1 MSPIHLPPQKA
12 ISRVRRTLID
22 RLFAAT
28 CAAIALFAVI
38 ILLVLISAIALSAFK
53 HLDWEFLTSNAD
65 YFPDSAGFLN
75 AVVGSLWLCIIC
87 AAVALPLGIGAALYL
102 HEFAPRSRITRFIQL
117 NIANLAGVPSVVYGL
132 IGLAAFVAFFNLF
145 NSSKPVFVTP
155 ASPNSIFYLGIPF
168 GRSVLAGGLTLALV
182 VLPVVIIA
190 TQEALRAVPD
200 SLREGSLALGASR
213 WQTVRRMILPAAVP
227 GVMTGAILAISRA
240 IGETAPILVV
250 GASLYYT
257 ALPANLM
264 DKYSAMPVQI
274 FAWAGDTNI
283 EFQKVAASGIIVLL
297 AVLLTFNAAAII
309 IRARF
314 QKPLS

>member
-1 MSPIHLPPQKA
+1 MTPIHLPPQKG
-12 ISRVRRTLID
+12 ISRLRRNIVNRAFTL
-22 RLFAAT
+22 LCASVALLAAALLVILI
-28 CAAIALFAVI
+28 CAIAV
-38 ILLVLISAIALSAFK
+38 SATQ
-53 HLDWEFLTSNAD
+53 HLDWRFLSSNAH
-65 YFPDSAGFLN
+65 YLPERAGFIN
-75 AVVGSLWLCIIC
+75 AIVGSLWLCIIC
-87 AAVALPLGIGAALYL
+87 AAVALPVGVGAALYL

-132 IGLAAFVAFFNLF
+132 IGLAAFVAFFNIF
-145 NSSKPVFVTP
+145 QSTSPVFVTP

-182 VLPVVIIA
+182 VLPIVIIA

-200 SLREGSLALGASR
+200 SLREGSLALGATR
-213 WQTVRRMILPAAVP
+213 WQTVRRMILPSALP
-227 GVMTGAILAISRA
+227 GVMTGAILAMSRA
-240 IGETAPILVV
+240 VGETAPILVV

-264 DKYSAMPVQI
+264 DSYSAMPVQI

-297 AVLLTFNAAAII
+297 VVLLTFNAAAIF